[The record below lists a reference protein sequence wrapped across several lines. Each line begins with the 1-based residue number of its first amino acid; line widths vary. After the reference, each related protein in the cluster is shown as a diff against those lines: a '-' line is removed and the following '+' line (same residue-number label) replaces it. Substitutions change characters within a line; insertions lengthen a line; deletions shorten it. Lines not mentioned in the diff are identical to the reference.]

1 VSPLSPQDSA
11 QSVRAVLST
20 ETVPAPLAQTMLAKA
35 QGNPFFV
42 EEIAQTLVEQGTLR
56 RQGGITLPPTLQL
69 PATVQ
74 AVLAARI
81 DRLAHHALRGEVW
94 DKAVTYCRQAGARAY
109 DRAAFREAVAS
120 FDQALQALEHLPEP
134 GDTRVLALD
143 LRLALTRPLST
154 LGECERHLA
163 LLGEAEALPLALDDR
178 TRLVQV
184 LARMAHVHRL
194 MGDHVSAIAAGQQ
207 ALTLSL
213 GEERGGKSRA
223 PIAKRPFPRPSTS
236 LAGSKPHRSSCGRR

>member
-20 ETVPAPLAQTMLAKA
+20 ETVPAPLAQTLLAKA

-94 DKAVTYCRQAGARAY
+94 DKAVTYCRQAGA
-109 DRAAFREAVAS
+109 
-120 FDQALQALEHLPEP
+120 
-134 GDTRVLALD
+134 
-143 LRLALTRPLST
+143 ST
-154 LGECERHLA
+154 
-163 LLGEAEALPLALDDR
+163 
-178 TRLVQV
+178 
-184 LARMAHVHRL
+184 
-194 MGDHVSAIAAGQQ
+194 AGQQ
-207 ALTLSL
+207 ALALAAEL
-213 GEERGGKSRA
+213 GESALQVEASYNLGQA
-223 PIAKRPFPRPSTS
+223 Y
-236 LAGSKPHRSSCGRR
+236 